1 MEEQS
6 GKTKEAAGRALALD
20 ETIPEAH
27 IALASLSF
35 SYDHDWGA
43 AERGF
48 RRALELNP
56 CHAPARRACARGLIS
71 RGRFDETIE
80 QLKLAERLDLLAVL
94 TTNNMATTLYCARRC
109 DEAIRVARR
118 HLEMD
123 PQFFPTR
130 DIIGLC
136 EAQKGRFAEA
146 VSELEKAAAQGG
158 RSATTLGPLGNALV
172 RSGRLGEAR
181 SVLAEVTSVQ
191 KAGGI
196 AGVALA
202 MIHTSL
208 GERKQ
213 GIESLRQTADSHDTD
228 VTFIGEDP
236 VFDPLREE
244 PEFQTFC
251 ARLGLPAVEKR

>member
-1 MEEQS
+1 VEE
-6 GKTKEAAGRALALD
+6 EAARTREAVGGALALD

-27 IALASLSF
+27 IALASLSY

-56 CHAPARRACARGLIS
+56 SHAPARRAYALGLMS
-71 RGRFDETIE
+71 RGRFDEAIE
-80 QLKLAERLDLLAVL
+80 QLKLAEQLDPLAVL
-94 TTNNMATTLYCARRC
+94 TTKNMAMTLYCARRC

-123 PQFFPTR
+123 PQFFPAR

-136 EAQKGRFAEA
+136 EAQRDRFAEA
-146 VSELEKAAAQGG
+146 ISESEKGAAQGG
-158 RSATTLGPLGNALV
+158 RSATTLGPLGNALA
-172 RSGRLGEAR
+172 RSGRLAEAR
-181 SVLAEVTSVQ
+181 PVVAEVESIQ
-191 KAGGI
+191 KGGGI
-196 AGVALA
+196 AGAALA
-202 MIHTSL
+202 MIHTGL

-213 GIESLRQTADSHDTD
+213 GIESLRQAADAHDTD
-228 VTFIGEDP
+228 VTFIGADP
-236 VFDPLREE
+236 AFDPLRGE
-244 PEFQTFC
+244 PEFQTLC